1 MSIELYERVFIHIHG
16 TISIK
21 YYLLLGRDTLKTV
34 LVLFLFYYPL
44 AMGVVWIIGSLIYF
58 VKKERNQDFP
68 NYRDE
73 ELPFVSL
80 LIPAYNEE
88 KTIEETINYASH
100 LNYPHYEVIVI
111 NDGSKDRT
119 LEILK
124 SLLHMN
130 PKLRVVN
137 VVDNKGKANA
147 LKQGVLASKGE
158 LIATIDSDAILD
170 KDSLRYIIPHF
181 ITPHNGE
188 RVGAVT
194 GNPRIR
200 NRTSLLSKIQLVEYS
215 SIIGLIKRTQRII
228 GKVMTVSGVFV
239 VFRKKAL
246 LDSGMWD
253 TDLITDDIGVT
264 WKLQRRFWDVRYEPR
279 ALCWMLVPE
288 TIKGI
293 CKQRLRWTQ
302 GGIEVILRH
311 RDIFLDWR
319 QRRLYPIY
327 IEQVLSILWSVIW
340 FISAIIFL
348 YRAIF
353 LQNNLIPIMW
363 IGNYLSIICLLQF
376 LVALFIESRYE
387 KGILFYLVW
396 GIWYPIIYWHINAL
410 LVIMALPKAIR
421 ILKEN
426 KTEYATWE
434 SPDRGLHL

>member
-1 MSIELYERVFIHIHG
+1 M
-16 TISIK
+16 
-21 YYLLLGRDTLKTV
+21 KTV

-158 LIATIDSDAILD
+158 FIATIDSDAILD

-200 NRTSLLSKIQLVEYS
+200 NRSSLLSKIQLVEYS

-353 LQNNLIPIMW
+353 HQNNLIPIMW

-387 KGILFYLVW
+387 KRILTYLLW

-410 LVIMALPKAIR
+410 LVIMALPKGIK

-426 KTEYATWE
+426 KSEFATWE

>member
-1 MSIELYERVFIHIHG
+1 M
-16 TISIK
+16 
-21 YYLLLGRDTLKTV
+21 KTV

>member
-1 MSIELYERVFIHIHG
+1 MKNIAA
-16 TISIK
+16 
-21 YYLLLGRDTLKTV
+21 
-34 LVLFLFYYPL
+34 LFLFYYPL
-44 AMGVVWIIGSLIYF
+44 VMGIIWITGSVIYYW
-58 VKKERNQDFP
+58 KRERKDFSP
-68 NYRDE
+68 IVRDE
-73 ELPFVSL
+73 GLPFISL

-88 KTIEETINYASH
+88 QTIAETVRYASQ
-100 LNYPHYEVIVI
+100 LDYSNYEVIVV
-111 NDGSKDRT
+111 NDGSNDKT
-119 LEILK
+119 LTILQ
-124 SLLHMN
+124 SILPFY
-130 PKLRVVN
+130 PKLRIVN
-137 VVDNKGKANA
+137 VVNNQGKANA

-158 LIATIDSDAILD
+158 YIATIDSDAILD
-170 KDSLRYIIPHF
+170 KDALRYIIPHF

-188 RVGAVT
+188 RVGAVM

-200 NRTSLLSKIQLVEYS
+200 NRTSLLSKIQLVEYA
-215 SIIGLIKRTQRII
+215 SIIGLIKRTQRIL

-264 WKLQRRFWDVRYEPR
+264 WKLQRKFWDVRYEPK

-293 CKQRLRWTQ
+293 WKQRLRWTQ

-319 QRRLYPIY
+319 QRRLFPVY
-327 IEQVLSILWSVIW
+327 IEQVLSIVWSIIW
-340 FISAIIFL
+340 FIFALIAIFQFIIFHSFIL
-348 YRAIF
+348 
-353 LQNNLIPIMW
+353 PILW

-376 LVALFIESRYE
+376 FVALFIERNYE
-387 KGILFYLVW
+387 KNILRYLLW

-410 LVIMALPKAIR
+410 LVIVSLPKGFM
-421 ILKEN
+421 ILKKN
-426 KTEYATWE
+426 KPQFATWE

>member
-1 MSIELYERVFIHIHG
+1 M
-16 TISIK
+16 
-21 YYLLLGRDTLKTV
+21 KTV

-44 AMGVVWIIGSLIYF
+44 AMGVLWIIGSLIFF
-58 VKKERNQDFP
+58 VKKERNQEFP
-68 NYRDE
+68 DYRDE

-88 KTIEETINYASH
+88 KTIEETINYVSH

-111 NDGSKDRT
+111 NDGSNDRT

-124 SLLHMN
+124 SLLHLN
-130 PKLRVVN
+130 SKLRVVN

-170 KDSLRYIIPHF
+170 KDALKYIIPHF

-200 NRTSLLSKIQLVEYS
+200 NRTSLLSKVQLVEYS

-246 LDSGMWD
+246 LDAGMWD

-348 YRAIF
+348 YKAIF
-353 LQNNLIPIMW
+353 LQNNLVPIMW

-387 KGILFYLVW
+387 KGILLYLLW

-410 LVIMALPKAIR
+410 LVIVALPKGIK
-421 ILKEN
+421 ILKES
-426 KTEYATWE
+426 KDEFATWE